1 MYNWSVIR
9 LGYAA
14 QNLTIPASTNRT
26 LRLANLGD
34 AEKVRALVWENV
46 LGLETIL
53 RWNAEHGVKLFRI
66 GQSLIPF
73 ASHPA
78 FPYDWEA
85 EHGDDLRGIGELARS
100 LGIRLSMHP
109 GQFIQPGSPGPGV
122 SERSLAELRYVARV
136 FNLIGSSDSVIVL
149 HMGGAHEDRAASSV
163 RFVETMRSETSILR
177 YLALENDE
185 RVWPVVDIVHT
196 ARSLG
201 VPAIADAFHHELNP
215 GGLTLREALDLSLP
229 TWEVRRA
236 RPKVHLSS
244 QDPDKQAGAHAHSVE
259 LGDWYALLAALDG
272 READIMVEARGKEQA
287 LVPLGVGIG

>member
-1 MYNWSVIR
+1 MYKGSVIQ
-9 LGYAA
+9 LGYPA

-34 AEKVRALVWENV
+34 AEKVRALVFENL

-109 GQFIQPGSPGPGV
+109 GQFIQPGSPKPGV
-122 SERSLAELRYVARV
+122 SERSLVELRYAARV
-136 FNLIGSSDSVIVL
+136 FDLIGSPDSVIVL
-149 HMGGAHEDRAASSV
+149 HMGGAYEDRRATAA
-163 RFVETMRSETSILR
+163 RFVEALRPESGVLR

-185 RVWPVVDIVHT
+185 RVWAVHEIVET
-196 ARSLG
+196 ALSLG
-201 VPAIADAFHHELNP
+201 IPAITD
-215 GGLTLREALDLSLP
+215 
-229 TWEVRRA
+229 
-236 RPKVHLSS
+236 
-244 QDPDKQAGAHAHSVE
+244 
-259 LGDWYALLAALDG
+259 
-272 READIMVEARGKEQA
+272 
-287 LVPLGVGIG
+287 